1 MASLS
6 AIDKLLRPL
15 VADLG
20 YELLG
25 LELDGH
31 AKHGTLRLYIDQTDY
46 SGEINLR
53 DCEQVSREVA
63 ALLDVEDPLPGQ
75 YNLEVSSPGV
85 DRPLFN
91 ADQFAAFAGQQA
103 QLKLLVAQDG
113 RRKLTGEIIAAD
125 DGQLTLRCDGQDIGI
140 SLADIRSAR
149 LVPDYKE
156 LLARD
161 LNKDQRKKLDGDRR
175 QGN

>member
-1 MASLS
+1 MANLS
-6 AIDKLLRPL
+6 AIDALLRPL

-31 AKHGTLRLYIDQTDY
+31 AKHATLRLYIDQPDY
-46 SGEINLR
+46 SGEIRLA
-53 DCEQVSREVA
+53 DCERVSREVA

-85 DRPLFN
+85 DRPLFT
-91 ADQFAAFAGQQA
+91 AAQFAAFTGEQA
-103 QLKLLVAQDG
+103 HLKLYAPKDG
-113 RRKLTGEIIAAD
+113 RRKLTGEIIAASD
-125 DGQLTLRCDGQDIGI
+125 TQLTLRCEGQDIGI
-140 SLADIRSAR
+140 ELADIRTAK
-149 LVPDYKE
+149 LAPDYNE

-161 LNKDQRKKLDGDRR
+161 LNKDR
-175 QGN
+175 QQDN